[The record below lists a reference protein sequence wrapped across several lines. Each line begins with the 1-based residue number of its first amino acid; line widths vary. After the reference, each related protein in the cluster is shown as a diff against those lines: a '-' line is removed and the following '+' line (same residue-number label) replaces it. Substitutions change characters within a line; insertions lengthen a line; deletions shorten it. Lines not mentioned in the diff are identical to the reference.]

1 MLRPWTRSQ
10 GLFLSFNRLGVNV
23 MKNRRSEV
31 DAAISSFDFSK
42 NKYQVSLET
51 NNGEIVIDMWPDVAP
66 GHVKNLLGL
75 TKIGFYDGL
84 TFHRVIKGFMIQGGC
99 PVGNGTGGPG
109 YTIKAEFNAKP
120 HEPGVISMAR
130 TQDPNSAGSQF
141 FLCLERVPFLDNQYT
156 VFGKA
161 VDEKS
166 LKTILTIGDSA
177 TGAMDRPVDTVTI
190 KKASVI
196 ETPL

>member
-1 MLRPWTRSQ
+1 
-10 GLFLSFNRLGVNV
+10 
-23 MKNRRSEV
+23 MKNRRAEV

-51 NNGEIVIDMWPDVAP
+51 NKGEIVIDMWPDVAP

-75 TKIGFYDGL
+75 TKIGYYDGL

-177 TGAMDRPVDTVTI
+177 TGSMDRPVDTVTI

>member
-1 MLRPWTRSQ
+1 
-10 GLFLSFNRLGVNV
+10 
-23 MKNRRSEV
+23 MKNRRAEV
-31 DAAISSFDFSK
+31 DAVISSFDFSK

-51 NNGEIVIDMWPDVAP
+51 NKGEIVIDMWPDVAP

-75 TKIGFYDGL
+75 TKIGYYDGL
-84 TFHRVIKGFMIQGGC
+84 TFHRVIKGFVIQGGC

-166 LKTILTIGDSA
+166 LETILTIGDST

-196 ETPL
+196 ETAL

>member
-1 MLRPWTRSQ
+1 
-10 GLFLSFNRLGVNV
+10 
-23 MKNRRSEV
+23 MKNRRAEV

-42 NKYQVSLET
+42 NKYQVSFET
-51 NNGEIVIDMWPDVAP
+51 NKGEIVIDMWPDVAP

-75 TKIGFYDGL
+75 TKIGYYDGL
-84 TFHRVIKGFMIQGGC
+84 TFHRVIKGFVIQGGC

-166 LKTILTIGDSA
+166 LETILTIGDSN

-196 ETPL
+196 ETAL

>member
-1 MLRPWTRSQ
+1 
-10 GLFLSFNRLGVNV
+10 V
-23 MKNRRSEV
+23 
-31 DAAISSFDFSK
+31 
-42 NKYQVSLET
+42 
-51 NNGEIVIDMWPDVAP
+51 
-66 GHVKNLLGL
+66 
-75 TKIGFYDGL
+75 
-84 TFHRVIKGFMIQGGC
+84 IQGGC

-166 LKTILTIGDSA
+166 LEIILTIGDSA

-190 KKASVI
+190 KRASVI
-196 ETPL
+196 ETAL

>member
-1 MLRPWTRSQ
+1 
-10 GLFLSFNRLGVNV
+10 
-23 MKNRRSEV
+23 MKNRRAEV

-42 NKYQVSLET
+42 NKYQVSFET
-51 NNGEIVIDMWPDVAP
+51 NKGEIVIDMWPDVAP

-75 TKIGFYDGL
+75 TKIGYYDGL
-84 TFHRVIKGFMIQGGC
+84 TFHRVIKGFVIQGGC

-166 LKTILTIGDSA
+166 LEIILTIGDSA

-196 ETPL
+196 ETAL

>member
-1 MLRPWTRSQ
+1 
-10 GLFLSFNRLGVNV
+10 
-23 MKNRRSEV
+23 MKNRRAEV

-42 NKYQVSLET
+42 NKYQVSFET
-51 NNGEIVIDMWPDVAP
+51 NKGEIVIDMWPDVAP

-75 TKIGFYDGL
+75 TKIGYYDGL
-84 TFHRVIKGFMIQGGC
+84 TFHRVIKGFVIQGGC

-120 HEPGVISMAR
+120 HEAGVISMAR

-166 LKTILTIGDSA
+166 LETILTIGDSN

-196 ETPL
+196 ETAL

>member
-1 MLRPWTRSQ
+1 
-10 GLFLSFNRLGVNV
+10 
-23 MKNRRSEV
+23 MKNRRAEV

-42 NKYQVSLET
+42 NKYQVSFET
-51 NNGEIVIDMWPDVAP
+51 NKGEIVIDMWPDVAP

-75 TKIGFYDGL
+75 TKIGYYDGL
-84 TFHRVIKGFMIQGGC
+84 TFHRAIKGFVIQGGC

-161 VDEKS
+161 LDEKS
-166 LKTILTIGDSA
+166 LEIILTIGDSA

-196 ETPL
+196 ETAL